1 MKYIY
6 KILTLSCLALSLGSC
21 EKDFLDKT
29 PPDAIPV
36 DGFFNSAERA
46 EQGVNAIYATLQTTE
61 LYSNTMSKLYTPPT
75 GEVVLTNTG
84 GYGFNDF
91 TYSAADGILMDVY
104 GKLYEGVF
112 RANTVIKEVALMED
126 IDASLQSR
134 LVGEAKFLRAFYY
147 WHLTTLWGDVPLFTE
162 PFEVPSD
169 ALVAK
174 STRAAIYEVMIQDL
188 IDAEAVLPEVYGASD
203 LGRATKGAAQALL
216 GKVYLY
222 DENYEQAEV
231 WLGEVIDSELYDLV
245 ENFGDVININSEN
258 NVESVFEIQFAEVGE
273 GDVGTLRVSYNNP
286 QVNGGFGNNL
296 PTQTIV
302 DAFEDGDPRL
312 NESIFIDGDVFA
324 PELSTES
331 LNLDTYQSVW
341 SATGYNLK
349 KGLFPVMYVNNR
361 GTNFPAI
368 RYADVLLMY
377 AEAANELDMRD
388 VARDAVNEVR
398 DRVGMTLLDAGTTG
412 TKEALFDAIVHER
425 QVELAFEYH
434 RFNDLRRWGLAQTV
448 LGPNGYAERNRYY
461 PLPQEEID
469 TNENLVQRQGW

>member
-1 MKYIY
+1 MKNID
-6 KILTLSCLALSLGSC
+6 KIFILCCLALFLGSC
-21 EKDFLDKT
+21 EKDFLDKN

-36 DGFFNSAERA
+36 DGFYNSAARA

-61 LYSNTMSKLYTPPT
+61 LYSNTMAKLYEPPT
-75 GEVVLTNTG
+75 GEVVLTNTA

-91 TYSAADGILMDVY
+91 TYSAADAILMDVY
-104 GKLYEGVF
+104 GKLYEGVY
-112 RANTVIKEVALMED
+112 RANSAIKEIPLIEDMDEAL
-126 IDASLQSR
+126 R
-134 LVGEAKFLRAFYY
+134 NRYVGEAKFLRAFYY
-147 WHLTTLWGDVPLFTE
+147 WHLTTLWGDVPLFTA

-174 STRAAIYEVMIQDL
+174 STREEIYGVMIQDL
-188 IDAEAVLPEVYGASD
+188 MDAEAVLPEVYGSSD

-222 DENYEQAEV
+222 DENYEQAEI

-245 ENFGDVININSEN
+245 DDFGNIININYEN
-258 NVESVFEIQFAEVGE
+258 NEESIFEIQFAEVGE
-273 GDVGTLRVSYNNP
+273 GDVGTLRVAYNNP
-286 QVNGGFGNNL
+286 QVNGGFGNHL
-296 PTQTIV
+296 PTQAIV
-302 DAFEDGDPRL
+302 DAFETDDPRL
-312 NESIFIDGDVFA
+312 NESIFINGEVFA
-324 PELSTES
+324 PELSTAS

-377 AEAANELDMRD
+377 AEAANEMDMRD
-388 VARDAVNEVR
+388 AARNAVNEVR
-398 DRVGMTLLDAGTTG
+398 DRVAMPLLDATNTG
-412 TKEALFDAIVHER
+412 TKEAMFDAIVHER

-434 RFNDLRRWGLAQTV
+434 RFNDLRRWGLAQEV
-448 LGPNGYAERNRYY
+448 LGPNGYAERNRYF

-469 TNENLVQRQGW
+469 INENLVQRQGW

>member
-112 RANTVIKEVALMED
+112 RANTVIKEVPLMED

-258 NVESVFEIQFAEVGE
+258 NVESVFEIQVAEVGE
-273 GDVGTLRVSYNNP
+273 GDVGT
-286 QVNGGFGNNL
+286 
-296 PTQTIV
+296 
-302 DAFEDGDPRL
+302 
-312 NESIFIDGDVFA
+312 
-324 PELSTES
+324 
-331 LNLDTYQSVW
+331 
-341 SATGYNLK
+341 
-349 KGLFPVMYVNNR
+349 
-361 GTNFPAI
+361 
-368 RYADVLLMY
+368 
-377 AEAANELDMRD
+377 
-388 VARDAVNEVR
+388 
-398 DRVGMTLLDAGTTG
+398 
-412 TKEALFDAIVHER
+412 
-425 QVELAFEYH
+425 
-434 RFNDLRRWGLAQTV
+434 
-448 LGPNGYAERNRYY
+448 
-461 PLPQEEID
+461 
-469 TNENLVQRQGW
+469 